1 MVSDGMILDDVAR
14 SALSAYGLTAAR
26 IGRLGGLDTINYEVD
41 AGAGERYVLRLYDP
55 DRHDV
60 AAILSEHLWVA
71 HLAAETDLDLP
82 RPVINREGETVTRA
96 RVPTGRAPAC
106 TLMEWIEGEAPSGDL
121 ADRHLE
127 QAGRAMAHMH
137 ASRFDPPPGFVRPT
151 HDAAH
156 VSRRLETLLTACGDD
171 LTPVQV
177 RALARGTRMLE
188 AMLREL
194 PRTPSGY
201 GLIHGDF
208 HAGNYL
214 VHDDR
219 LCVIDFGRCAF
230 AFHALDIAIALEVEA
245 SQRAAFLAGYA
256 SVRPLPEEFVEHER
270 AFTAM
275 AHLDNLAFLA
285 KRPDERPFL
294 LETLPRVTEAFGRWV
309 DDTTPG

>member
-1 MVSDGMILDDVAR
+1 MVSDDPTLDDVAR
-14 SALSAYGLTAAR
+14 SALAAYGLTSAR
-26 IGRLGGLDTINYEVD
+26 LERLGGLDTINYEVD
-41 AGAGERYVLRLYDP
+41 AGAGERFVLRLYDP
-55 DRHDV
+55 QRHDV
-60 AAILSEHLWVA
+60 AAIASEHRWVA

-82 RPVINREGETVTRA
+82 RPVTNRHGESVTRPQA
-96 RVPTGRAPAC
+96 PSERALAC
-106 TLMEWIEGEAPSGDL
+106 TLMAWIEGEAPSGAL

-127 QAGRAMAHMH
+127 QAGRVMARMH
-137 ASRFDPPPGFVRPT
+137 ASRFDPPPGFVRPV

-156 VSRRLETLLTACGDD
+156 VRRRLATLLAAYGDD
-171 LTPVQV
+171 LTPMQVQ
-177 RALARGTRMLE
+177 ALATGTRMLE

-194 PRTPSGY
+194 PRTPAGY
-201 GLIHGDF
+201 GMIHGDF

-230 AFHALDIAIALEVEA
+230 GFHALDIAIALEVEA

-256 SVRPLPEEFVEHER
+256 SVRPLPQEFLEHER